1 MRPSSLPLPLCPRE
15 QEVTAGMCLTSTVHN
30 SAEPR
35 WQHCCDLSGA
45 SDDQMYVIAVFDQD
59 IAYSYSDYLGFAV
72 RRPEGG
78 RFEGGQ

>member
-1 MRPSSLPLPLCPRE
+1 
-15 QEVTAGMCLTSTVHN
+15 MCLTSTVYN

-72 RRPEGG
+72 RRPEWG